1 MKIRQGIGA
10 SDGIAIAKVYKLS
23 TPVFSIPQTT
33 IKAQEVV
40 NELAKVK
47 AAFLVAKEQIAEI
60 KAIANQKLGKEQG
73 DIFQAHIEILN
84 DPMLYSQIETGIKK
98 NFKNALDAI
107 SDAFQATYD
116 LFLSLQ
122 DSYFRERAADI
133 KDIRNRVLAI
143 MTKTPLPNLLT
154 INSDVII
161 IAEDLSPSQTSL
173 LDKKYIKGFATNV
186 GGRTSHVA
194 IISRTLE
201 IPSVVGLKTIT
212 NDVKHGE
219 EIMLDGQAGIVA
231 WNLSVADRE
240 QFLNK
245 KRQFDEEKRMLLQ
258 YLAPKA
264 ITTDHHEVIVCA
276 NIGTPADMSGVKQYG
291 GKGVGLFRTEFL
303 YMNGN
308 EWPNEEVQYE
318 AYKSVVSLANNELV
332 IIRTLDIGGDKD
344 LPYFNFP
351 KEMNPFLGC
360 RAIRFTLNQPEI
372 FKTQLRAL
380 LRASAHGKIGIMFP
394 MVATVNELQK
404 VKALL
409 ATCAAELQKENTPFG
424 KPLVGIMIEIPSA
437 AMLADILSK
446 HVDFF
451 SIGTNDLIQYSFAA
465 DRMSKAV
472 SYLYQPLNPALLRL
486 IKITIDGGQLN
497 NVWTGMCG
505 EMAGEPL
512 AIPLLLGLGLKE
524 FSMSAP
530 AMLKAKYMISKLNYQ
545 ECKKIANIAISLDS
559 EVAVNSLV
567 KSFLDKQNIKY

>member
-122 DSYFRERAADI
+122 DPYFRERAADI
-133 KDIRNRVLAI
+133 KDIRTRVLAI

-212 NDVKHGE
+212 NDVQHGE

-231 WNLSVADRE
+231 WNLSATDRE

-245 KRQFDEEKRMLLQ
+245 KRQFDDEKKMLLQ

-424 KPLVGIMIEIPSA
+424 KPLMGIMIEIPSA

>member
-84 DPMLYSQIETGIKK
+84 DPMLFSQIETGIKK

-122 DSYFRERAADI
+122 DPYFRERAADI
-133 KDIRNRVLAI
+133 KDIRTRVLAI

-212 NDVKHGE
+212 NDVQHGE
-219 EIMLDGQAGIVA
+219 EIILDGQAGIVA
-231 WNLSVADRE
+231 WNLSATDRE

-245 KRQFDEEKRMLLQ
+245 KRQFDDEKKMLLQ

-360 RAIRFTLNQPEI
+360 RAIRFTLNQSEI

-404 VKALL
+404 VKTLL

>member
-122 DSYFRERAADI
+122 DPYFRERAADI
-133 KDIRNRVLAI
+133 KDIRTRVLAI

-161 IAEDLSPSQTSL
+161 IADDLSPSQTSL

-212 NDVKHGE
+212 NDVQHGE

-231 WNLSVADRE
+231 WNLSATDRE

-245 KRQFDEEKRMLLQ
+245 KRQVDEEKKMLLQ

-404 VKALL
+404 VKTLL

-530 AMLKAKYMISKLNYQ
+530 GMLKAKYMISKLNYQ
-545 ECKKIANIAISLDS
+545 ECKKIANIAIGLDS

>member
-60 KAIANQKLGKEQG
+60 KAIATQKLGKEQG

-98 NFKNALDAI
+98 NFKNALAAI

-122 DSYFRERAADI
+122 DPYFRERAADI
-133 KDIRNRVLAI
+133 KDIRTRVLAI

-154 INSDVII
+154 IKSDVII

-212 NDVKHGE
+212 NDVQHGE

-231 WNLSVADRE
+231 WNLSATDRE

-245 KRQFDEEKRMLLQ
+245 KRQVDEEKKMLLQ

-409 ATCAAELQKENTPFG
+409 ATCASELQKENTPFG

-559 EVAVNSLV
+559 EVAVSSLV

>member
-98 NFKNALDAI
+98 HFKNALDAI

-122 DSYFRERAADI
+122 DPYFRERAADI
-133 KDIRNRVLAI
+133 KDIRTRVLAI

-212 NDVKHGE
+212 NDVQHGE
-219 EIMLDGQAGIVA
+219 EIILDGQAGIVA
-231 WNLSVADRE
+231 WNLSATDRE

-245 KRQFDEEKRMLLQ
+245 KRQVDEEKKMLLQ

-394 MVATVNELQK
+394 MIATVNELQK
-404 VKALL
+404 VKTLL

-530 AMLKAKYMISKLNYQ
+530 GMLKAKYMISKLNYQ

>member
-10 SDGIAIAKVYKLS
+10 SDGIAIAKVYKLT

-122 DSYFRERAADI
+122 DPYFRERAADI
-133 KDIRNRVLAI
+133 KDIRTRVLAI

-212 NDVKHGE
+212 NDVQHGE
-219 EIMLDGQAGIVA
+219 EIILDGQAGIVA
-231 WNLSVADRE
+231 WNLSATDRE

-308 EWPNEEVQYE
+308 EWPNEEAQYE
-318 AYKSVVSLANNELV
+318 AYKSVVNSVNNELV

-360 RAIRFTLNQPEI
+360 RAIRFTLNQTEI